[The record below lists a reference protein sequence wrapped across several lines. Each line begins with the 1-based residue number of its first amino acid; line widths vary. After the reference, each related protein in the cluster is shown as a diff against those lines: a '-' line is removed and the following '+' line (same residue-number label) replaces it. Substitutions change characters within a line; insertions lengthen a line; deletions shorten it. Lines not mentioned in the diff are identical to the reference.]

1 LFLILKL
8 LTHALFVENKSF
20 LRISLEVIR
29 VENEPTGGEALKL
42 AKLGKSVSF
51 LDRLN
56 LSDNN

>member
-1 LFLILKL
+1 LFLVFKL

-20 LRISLEVIR
+20 LRISLEAIQ
-29 VENEPTGGEALKL
+29 VENEPTSGEALKFT
-42 AKLGKSVSF
+42 KLGKSVSF